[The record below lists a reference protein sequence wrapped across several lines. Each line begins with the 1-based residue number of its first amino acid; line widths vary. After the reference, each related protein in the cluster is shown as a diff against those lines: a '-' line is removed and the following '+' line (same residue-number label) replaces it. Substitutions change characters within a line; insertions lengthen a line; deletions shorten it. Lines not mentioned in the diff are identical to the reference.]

1 MNNLIKNEL
10 TKIFK
15 KKTIYITMVVIF
27 LLLIFMNVMMK
38 IANREDQSSY
48 YLYSE
53 NYIESLRGELERL
66 NPDKAS
72 DVTTYINILSEIQ
85 LNEMMNQYKDSEWK
99 LAIINERIAPFITER
114 NTYQYGA
121 ERNETQVEEIN
132 REIDNILQKIEEDD
146 WKYFAEEDLSQANQ
160 QIEDL
165 NQQKEQTEDKAV
177 LKNIE
182 IELKNAETEK
192 EIAEYRLNKN
202 IPYGSDF
209 LNRAISNLQ
218 TANATL
224 ASYDSQDKEL
234 EYQEQLEYNSYLE
247 DQAESRY
254 ILDTG
259 IDINKIDSLKGILQN
274 FYAQFGIFLIVVMVM
289 IAGTIVS
296 EEFNK
301 GTIKL
306 LLVKPY
312 SRNKILLSKF
322 ITILIMIV
330 FSIVIVL
337 GMEIIVGGIMFGFDS
352 LSIPVLQY
360 NFDTNTLEE
369 INIFSYLALQLFTQL
384 PVLVLLASLAFALS
398 TIFTNSPV
406 AIALP
411 LLGYMG
417 AAVINQLAIQYNVQF
432 LKYFVTLNWDFSQY
446 LFGGLPLME
455 GLTPIFSIIVC
466 IIYFLIMM
474 IPTFIIFKKKN
485 IKNI

>member
-1 MNNLIKNEL
+1 MSNLIKNEL

-15 KKTIYITMVVIF
+15 KKAIYIILFVTLAFVI
-27 LLLIFMNVMMK
+27 LSNFMYKYFYNSGSYSYYSESYVEYAREELSKLDPNKSSDTKMYIEYKTVLDVNDMMK
-38 IANREDQSSY
+38 E
-48 YLYSE
+48 YS
-53 NYIESLRGELERL
+53 NDDWQIQIIGSTIES
-66 NPDKAS
+66 
-72 DVTTYINILSEIQ
+72 Y
-85 LNEMMNQYKDSEWK
+85 
-99 LAIINERIAPFITER
+99 ITER
-114 NTYQYGA
+114 NTYLYGA
-121 ERNETQVEEIN
+121 EKDEE
-132 REIDNILQKIEEDD
+132 
-146 WKYFAEEDLSQANQ
+146 QANKINE

-165 NQQKEQTEDKAV
+165 KNRLKNDDWNYFAQEELKSAEEKLNKLEEEKAITEDKQRLEELETEIKTAKIDLDV
-177 LKNIE
+177 AKYRIDENIKYGYDYMNTALNSYRENSYMIVQMDNSVEELTYQEKNEYNKSLEEIE
-182 IELKNAETEK
+182 ISKYIVENHV
-192 EIAEYRLNKN
+192 
-202 IPYGSDF
+202 
-209 LNRAISNLQ
+209 
-218 TANATL
+218 
-224 ASYDSQDKEL
+224 DSE
-234 EYQEQLEYNSYLE
+234 
-247 DQAESRY
+247 
-254 ILDTG
+254 
-259 IDINKIDSLKGILQN
+259 KIDDLRGVLSR
-274 FYAQFGIFLIVVMVM
+274 FFSEFGLFIIVIVIMV
-289 IAGTIVS
+289 AGTIVS